1 MLNENRVIFLK
12 EVVDVTSIAFAQKLV
27 EKFRGGRIYIPNKM
41 PHEKHELR
49 QAFSTEELEVL
60 IENFGGNQIDV
71 PRDLTNR
78 AAERRRK
85 ILELRSKN
93 MRICDIYKS
102 PTVLTAGCRKPCAA
116 SGNAG
121 RPKKINSTYLKTKG
135 KNNQNIKSVCRN
147 WRQ

>member
-1 MLNENRVIFLK
+1 MLNENPRVIFLK

-60 IENFGGNQIDV
+60 VENFGGNQIDV

-102 PTVLTAGCRKPCAA
+102 ADCTYRWVQATLKKERERQKAEENQLNLFNDERKKQ
-116 SGNAG
+116 S
-121 RPKKINSTYLKTKG
+121 KY
-135 KNNQNIKSVCRN
+135 
-147 WRQ
+147 